1 MASADY
7 TLVTPERVSL
17 EYAIAGIGSRG
28 GAVLVD
34 TLVQLV
40 VLAVVSAALAGVS
53 LALPSSI
60 LPDGVP
66 EGFGL
71 LVLGLWVVASFA
83 ITTGYF
89 MVFEIVWN
97 GQTPGK
103 RLLGLRVIRHNGYPI
118 RPVDAVI
125 RNLVR
130 VVDWLPFAYGV
141 GALVMLMNARSR
153 RLGDFA
159 GGTLVVREGRPRALS
174 DLKPVAS
181 VADESGGLALS
192 GADAT
197 LVRDFLV
204 RREGMDPR
212 IRADLALRLATA
224 LAHRYRLPHAPST
237 DAELFLERLA
247 G

>member
-7 TLVTPERVSL
+7 TLVTPERVRL

-34 TLVQLV
+34 TLAQLV
-40 VLAVVSAALAGVS
+40 ALSVVTAALGGASAAFG
-53 LALPSSI
+53 
-60 LPDGVP
+60 DFP
-66 EGFGL
+66 EGIAGGSGL
-71 LVLGLWVVASFA
+71 LVLGLWVAASFA

-103 RLLGLRVIRHNGYPI
+103 RLLGLRVIRDSGYPI
-118 RPVDAVI
+118 RPVDSVV

-130 VVDWLPFAYGV
+130 IVDWLPFAYGI
-141 GALVMLMNARSR
+141 GAMVMLLNARSR

-159 GGTLVVREGRPRALS
+159 GGTLVVREGRQRTLPTLT
-174 DLKPVAS
+174 PVAA
-181 VADESGGLALS
+181 ADEPGGFTLS
-192 GADAT
+192 SADAT

-204 RREGMDPR
+204 RREGMEPG
-212 IRADLALRLATA
+212 IRADLARRLATA
-224 LAHRYRLPHAPST
+224 LAHRYRLPHAPAT
-237 DAELFLERLA
+237 DAEAFLERLA